1 MAGTH
6 PCPYTLKQPDQA
18 LQQERSPSLPTPKR
32 GHRSQTS
39 QSLCPGSKRPSQ
51 SQASLRSPPL
61 GSGDTS
67 GFLEGAECRRVRLE
81 KGFAGEDPARTQ
93 AARTRK
99 GAQSVERSHRSCH
112 RQEGK
117 SSVLPP
123 PLPVRATYRA
133 RLFIFLDSY
142 KN

>member
-18 LQQERSPSLPTPKR
+18 LQQERSPSLPCLRTPVSNQPIPVPWLKKAQPITGLPQEPTPGER
-32 GHRSQTS
+32 GQ
-39 QSLCPGSKRPSQ
+39 
-51 SQASLRSPPL
+51 
-61 GSGDTS
+61 
-67 GFLEGAECRRVRLE
+67 EGAECRRVRLE

-117 SSVLPP
+117 SSVPPP
-123 PLPVRATYRA
+123 PLPARATYRA